1 MQTIKPSNQSFRGNL
16 NSYPWQ
22 TWVEGTCVAG
32 SAVGTVVAAISGQVV
47 YAAVPLTLAL
57 SLNLSNR
64 MRSQQETAQ
73 QTTSAIADVRQRVDS
88 LQTAISQ
95 QPPVEKVNLHPLH
108 EAISQL
114 QTITQR
120 LQKTAVREDDWET
133 VNVRLLLMQEQ
144 LDQLSTPPQA
154 QSQFLNS
161 PETEETLPPPPHLAE
176 FQFQI
181 QTEMEPLARRVKTL
195 EQQNKQIVKPYLQ
208 RLTQAVKKLEQ
219 TSSLTALK
227 RHLDR
232 LQAEFQQQHP
242 ESEEITALQREMT
255 RISEG
260 LAQLQQRFETL
271 PPWSNLQQLGSRE
284 APIREL
290 FEKVSTLNAQMQRR
304 LNCLENEEVE
314 RLHQE
319 IEFQATT
326 IASLQDGY
334 DRLSHSVTDLSSRL
348 ETLPHTAP
356 REYEHF

>member
-1 MQTIKPSNQSFRGNL
+1 MQTIKPSSQSFRGNL
-16 NSYPWQ
+16 NPYPWQ
-22 TWVEGTCVAG
+22 TIVEGTCVAG
-32 SAVGTVVAAISGQVV
+32 AAVGTVVAALSGQVV

-73 QTTSAIADVRQRVDS
+73 QTTSAIADVRQMVDS
-88 LQTAISQ
+88 LQTAIRQ

-144 LDQLSTPPQA
+144 LDQLATPPQA
-154 QSQFLNS
+154 ELEFANS
-161 PETEETLPPPPHLAE
+161 SRTEETLPSSVNLAE

-181 QTEMEPLARRVKTL
+181 QTEMEPLTRRVKTL

-219 TSSLTALK
+219 TGSLTALK
-227 RHLDR
+227 RNLDR
-232 LQAEFQQQHP
+232 LRAEFKQQHP
-242 ESEEITALQREMT
+242 ESEEISALQGEMT

-260 LAQLQQRFETL
+260 LAQLQQRVEAL
-271 PPWSNLQQLGSRE
+271 PLLSNLEQLGSIE
-284 APIREL
+284 AAIAEL
-290 FEKVSTLNAQMQRR
+290 FEKVSTLNTQMQRR
-304 LNCLENEEVE
+304 LNCLEKEEVE

-319 IEFQATT
+319 IDFQATA

-334 DRLSHSVTDLSSRL
+334 DRLYHSVTDLSNRL
-348 ETLPHTAP
+348 ETLPHREH